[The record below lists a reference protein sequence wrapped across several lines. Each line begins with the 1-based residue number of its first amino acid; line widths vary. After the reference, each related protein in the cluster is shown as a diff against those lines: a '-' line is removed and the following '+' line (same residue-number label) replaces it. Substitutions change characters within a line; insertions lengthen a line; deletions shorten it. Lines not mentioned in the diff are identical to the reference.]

1 MIITTY
7 DNQAG
12 SFSRPRL
19 VGTTRL
25 YAGVGADIV
34 TESIAFRS
42 SHETRFSVHTNQ
54 CSGTGTAV
62 RMRPVA
68 GRAIRITSRFVFF
81 GCGLIS
87 LLTGVPYAI
96 LRGVDLPVQRE
107 WVIFVVALTLVGFF
121 SLTVALLPR
130 SLMAKVCGK
139 DRDDERLFSTPLKL
153 LGGCAVISYLLALV
167 AYFAPRSWDL
177 NPQLMLA
184 LCPMYLVKMTFDPSP
199 ISIFLLL
206 APMNAAVYGS
216 LGVILGYAGLA
227 FRGHR

>member
-1 MIITTY
+1 
-7 DNQAG
+7 
-12 SFSRPRL
+12 
-19 VGTTRL
+19 
-25 YAGVGADIV
+25 
-34 TESIAFRS
+34 
-42 SHETRFSVHTNQ
+42 
-54 CSGTGTAV
+54 
-62 RMRPVA
+62 MRRVA
-68 GRAIRITSRFVFF
+68 GRAIRITSRIVFF

-96 LRGVDLPVQRE
+96 LRGVDLPVQSE
-107 WVIFVVALTLVGFF
+107 WVIFVVALALVGLF
-121 SLTVALLPR
+121 SLTAALLPR
-130 SLMAKVCGK
+130 SLMAKVSRK

-167 AYFAPRSWDL
+167 AYFAPHSWNL

-216 LGVILGYAGLA
+216 VGVALGYAGLA
-227 FRGHR
+227 FRGRR